1 MRLFLD
7 IARQTLQTLWSH
19 KLRSFLTMFGIAWGV
34 GSLLLLVGLGEGF
47 RKGNRRQLERIG
59 PDIMFNFGGRIP
71 AVEGSAAAMRPFT
84 LTFSD
89 YLSVKGE
96 ARALRSIA
104 PVIQRGDIR
113 AQTVH
118 TSASGQVLG
127 VLKEFGAIR
136 VLNVAIGRW
145 INDLDLEDSRRVV
158 VINDE
163 MRRNMFPDSSGL
175 GGTVLLNGMSFVV
188 VGVLEP
194 PENQGSQNQPIQIYM
209 PFTTMR
215 DNFPLKADNGG
226 NLISFMVYQP
236 LTREMHEEAQTEVRR
251 IIARN
256 HGGFDHT
263 NEDAWF
269 DWDTVQSQ
277 EMVGKIFTAM
287 NLFLGGVGIVT
298 LSLGAIGIINIML
311 VSVTERI
318 SEIGLRKA
326 LGATN
331 GTILTQFFLEGAFLT
346 VVSGFV
352 GLAFAGGLMRALD
365 MLPSPPGF
373 DTPQIVPWSAALAIG
388 LLSLCGVVAGL
399 YPARK
404 AALLTPVEALRKD

>member
-7 IARQTLQTLWSH
+7 IFRQTLQTLWSH

-47 RKGNRRQLERIG
+47 RKGNRKQLERIG
-59 PDIMFNFGGRIP
+59 QDIMFNFGGRIP
-71 AVEGSAAAMRPFT
+71 AVEGSAAAMRPFN
-84 LTFSD
+84 LTYDD
-89 YLSVKGE
+89 YLDVKE
-96 ARALRSIA
+96 ARSLRSVA
-104 PVIQRGDIR
+104 PVIQRSDIR
-113 AQTVH
+113 AQTDH
-118 TSASGQVLG
+118 TSASGQVS
-127 VLKEFGAIR
+127 GAVPEYLEIR
-136 VLNVAIGRW
+136 GFELAVGRW
-145 INDLDLEDSRRVV
+145 INDRDMEEARRVV

-175 GGTVLLNGMSFVV
+175 GGTVLLNGMKFVV
-188 VGVLEP
+188 VGVLKP
-194 PENQGSQNQPIQIYM
+194 PENQGSQNQPIQIFL
-209 PFTTMR
+209 PFTAMR
-215 DNFPLKADNGG
+215 DNFPPKEENGAR
-226 NLISFMVYQP
+226 LISFIVYQP
-236 LTREMHEEAQTEVRR
+236 QTRDLHETAQNEVRQ
-251 IIARN
+251 ILARN
-256 HGGFDHT
+256 HGNFDPT
-263 NEDAWF
+263 IEDAWW
-269 DWDTVQSQ
+269 DWDTVESQ

-311 VSVTERI
+311 VSVTERT

-346 VVSGFV
+346 VVSGLV
-352 GLAFAGGLMRALD
+352 GLAFASGLMRALD
-365 MLPSPPGF
+365 ALPSPPGF

-388 LLSLCGVVAGL
+388 LLSVCGVVAGI

-404 AALLTPVEALRKD
+404 AALLTPVEALRKE

>member
-1 MRLFLD
+1 MRLFFD
-7 IARQTLQTLWSH
+7 IFRQTLQTLWSH

-71 AVEGSAAAMRPFT
+71 AVPGSAAAMRPFK
-84 LTFSD
+84 LTYED
-89 YLSVKGE
+89 YLDIKQE
-96 ARALRSIA
+96 ARALRSVA
-104 PVIQRGDIR
+104 PVIQRPDIR
-113 AQTVH
+113 AQTEH
-118 TSASGQVLG
+118 TSANGQVMG
-127 VLKEFGAIR
+127 VLKEFAGIR
-136 VLNVAIGRW
+136 LLPIAVGRW
-145 INDLDLEDSRRVV
+145 INDRDLQENRRVA

-175 GGTVLLNGMSFVV
+175 GGTVLLNGMRFEV

-194 PENQGSQNQPIQIYM
+194 PESQGGNPQPVQIYV

-215 DNFPLKADNGG
+215 SAFPINKDNGP
-226 NLISFMVYQP
+226 NLISFLVYQP
-236 LTREMHEEAQTEVRR
+236 LTRELHEEAQTEVRK
-251 IIARN
+251 IVARN
-256 HGGFDHT
+256 HDFDYT
-263 NEDAWF
+263 VEDAWW

-287 NLFLGGVGIVT
+287 NWFLGGVGIVT

-311 VSVTERI
+311 VSVTERT

-331 GTILTQFFLEGAFLT
+331 GSIMAQFFLEGAFLT
-346 VVSGFV
+346 VISGFV
-352 GLAFAGGLMRALD
+352 GLAFASGLMRALD
-365 MLPSPPGF
+365 QLPAPPGF

-388 LLSLCGVVAGL
+388 LLSMCGVVAGL

-404 AALLTPVEALRKD
+404 AAMLTPVEALRRD

>member
-7 IARQTLQTLWSH
+7 IFRQTLQTLWSH

-59 PDIMFNFGGRIP
+59 PDIMFNFGGRVP
-71 AVEGSAAAMRPFT
+71 AVPGSAAAMRPFT
-84 LTFSD
+84 LTYDD
-89 YLSVKGE
+89 YLSIKRD
-96 ARALRSIA
+96 AYSLRSVA
-104 PVIQRGDIR
+104 PVIQRGDLR
-113 AQTVH
+113 AQTTH

-127 VLKEFGAIR
+127 VLKEFGTIR
-136 VLNVAIGRW
+136 VLNVALGRW
-145 INDLDLEDSRRVV
+145 INDRDLEEGRRVV

-175 GGTVLLNGMSFVV
+175 GGTVLLNGMKFVV

-194 PENQGSQNQPIQIYM
+194 PENQGSQNQPIQMYM
-209 PFTTMR
+209 PFSTMR
-215 DNFPLKADNGG
+215 DNFPPKADNGG
-226 NLISFMVYQP
+226 NLISFIVYQP
-236 LTREMHEEAQTEVRR
+236 RTREMHDEAQTEVRR

-256 HGGFDHT
+256 HGGFDYT
-263 NEDAWF
+263 IEDAWF

-311 VSVTERI
+311 VSVTERT

-346 VVSGFV
+346 VISGFV

-365 MLPSPPGF
+365 TLPAPPGF

-388 LLSLCGVVAGL
+388 LLSICGVVAGL

>member
-7 IARQTLQTLWSH
+7 IFRQTLQTLWSH

-47 RKGNRRQLERIG
+47 RKGNRKQLERIG
-59 PDIMFNFGGRIP
+59 QDIMFNFGGRIP
-71 AVEGSAAAMRPFT
+71 AVEGSAAAMRPFG
-84 LTFSD
+84 LTYRD
-89 YLSVKGE
+89 YLDVRNQ
-96 ARALRSIA
+96 ARSLRSIA
-104 PVIQRGDIR
+104 PVIQRSDIR
-113 AQTVH
+113 AQTDH
-118 TSASGQVLG
+118 TNASGQVSG
-127 VLKEFGAIR
+127 VVPEYVEIR
-136 VLNVAIGRW
+136 SFQVALGRW
-145 INDLDLEDSRRVV
+145 INDRDLEESRRVAV
-158 VINDE
+158 VNDE

-175 GGTVLLNGMSFVV
+175 GGTVLLNGMKFVV
-188 VGVLEP
+188 IGVLAP
-194 PENQGSQNQPIQIYM
+194 PENQGSQNQPVAIFL

-215 DNFPLKADNGG
+215 NNFPPKEEKAD
-226 NLISFMVYQP
+226 LISFIVYQP
-236 LTREMHEEAQTEVRR
+236 QTRDLHEAAQNEVRG
-251 IIARN
+251 ILARN
-256 HGGFDHT
+256 HGNFDPT
-263 NEDAWF
+263 IEDAWW

-311 VSVTERI
+311 VSVTERT

-331 GTILTQFFLEGAFLT
+331 STILTQFFLEGAFLT
-346 VVSGFV
+346 VISGFV

-365 MLPSPPGF
+365 ALPAPPGF

-388 LLSLCGVVAGL
+388 LLSICGVVAGI